1 MTNHAQLKPFR
12 PHVEG
17 FIRFAWE
24 PSNEGGATRQR
35 PEFELLT
42 HVHAAPPRPG
52 QPPVMQQHP
61 LGGQLARSLKEGA
74 EKKAKASVSPQTEE
88 GSRALLREVPI
99 RLVGKTPDSNLS
111 ARFVAYR
118 ADDKPVC
125 WSAGEK
131 ASCSGLPGGSRL
143 VDCKGPLACEYA
155 KASGWDCKLQ
165 SRLLVRVE
173 GSTDP
178 LAAFEFQS
186 GGVNTHRS
194 LAAKLEMLHAC
205 LGDLRA
211 IPLRLTSWAKS
222 SAGSSY
228 EPFYCATL
236 ELPEGM
242 TLGHAKTAISKSG
255 DDLLLTDQM
264 EATLSEF
271 AKASQYCVED
281 DEEAVFVARV
291 VSAQDLRNA
300 RQLKRTAAPAP
311 LASIADIMGRVM
323 AQPQQEPVSADI
335 PLLPATHSG
344 DSPVTAAPIVEL
356 QPCSAAAS
364 TIQSTP
370 TAQPS
375 PAHANNVVVPI
386 F

>member
-1 MTNHAQLKPFR
+1 MTTHAQLKPFR

-24 PSNEGGATRQR
+24 PATEGGATKQR
-35 PEFELLT
+35 SEFELLT
-42 HVHAAPPRPG
+42 HVHAAHPTPG

-61 LGGQLARSLKEGA
+61 LGGQLARALKEGT
-74 EKKAKASVSPQTEE
+74 EKKAKATASPGAED
-88 GSRALLREVPI
+88 GSRVLLREVPI
-99 RLVGKTPDSNLS
+99 RLVGKTPGSNLS
-111 ARFVAYR
+111 ARFVAYG

-125 WSAGEK
+125 WSVGEK
-131 ASCSGLPGGSRL
+131 ATCSGLPGGSRM
-143 VDCKGPLACEYA
+143 VDCKGPLACEFA
-155 KASGWDCKLQ
+155 KAAGWDCKLQ

-173 GSTDP
+173 GSSDP

-186 GGVNTHRS
+186 GGVNSHRA

-222 SAGSSY
+222 SAGSAFQ
-228 EPFYCATL
+228 PFYCANL

-242 TLGHAKTAISKSG
+242 TLTQAKAAISASQ
-255 DDLLLTDQM
+255 DDTLLTDQM
-264 EATLSEF
+264 EATLGEF

-281 DEEAVFVARV
+281 EEEAVFVARV
-291 VSAQDLRNA
+291 VSAQDVRAA
-300 RQLKRTAAPAP
+300 RHLQRTAAPAP

-323 AQPQQEPVSADI
+323 AQPHQEPASADL
-335 PLLPATHSG
+335 PLLPATHPS
-344 DSPVTAAPIVEL
+344 DLPVTTAPHVEL
-356 QPCSAAAS
+356 QPGSDAAS
-364 TIQSTP
+364 TIHSAP
-370 TAQPS
+370 MAQPS
-375 PAHANNVVVPI
+375 LADTNYVVPV